1 MKRFFRQN
9 GLSIAWLALFVVFLA
24 GETVSGHLVYNED
37 QREHHEPE
45 VRYSGYLRTS
55 HFLEATMENWESE
68 FLQMFC
74 FVVLTSLL
82 VQRGSAESKKP
93 GGKEAVDRDPRRS
106 RRTRDVPDP
115 VRRGGLW
122 LAVYQHSLSLAL
134 FLLFAMSFL
143 LHAVGGAA
151 EYNQDQLDH
160 NVSIHLSPLQYMTTS
175 RFWFESFQNW
185 QSEFLAVAAMVLLS
199 IWLRQKGS
207 PESKPVAAPHAQTGK
222 D

>member
-9 GLSIAWLALFVVFLA
+9 GLSVAWLALFVVFLA
-24 GETVSGHLVYNED
+24 GETVSGRLVYNED
-37 QREHHEPE
+37 QREHHGPE
-45 VRYSGYLRTS
+45 VRSSGYLRTS

-68 FLQMFC
+68 FLQMFF

-93 GGKEAVDRDPRRS
+93 GEKEEVDQDPRRS
-106 RRTRDVPDP
+106 RRKRNVPGP

-122 LAVYQHSLSLAL
+122 LAVYQHSLSIVL
-134 FLLFAMSFL
+134 FLLFATSFL

-151 EYNQDQLDH
+151 EYNQDRLEH
-160 NVSIHLSPLQYMTTS
+160 NVAIHVSPLQYMTTS
-175 RFWFESFQNW
+175 QFWFESFQNW